1 MKRIF
6 KGALIGLLSLC
17 ILLMAGCGEVKQAQK
32 AVEDMLGAL
41 KKGDYIGALPYIS
54 RMEGDNDFLATGG
67 KFTEKDFAAYDM
79 HKALFETLEYKVKG
93 VKSDNPATAVVEV
106 ELTVLNLEPV
116 AEKLFK
122 ATNEYNFM
130 AENNETDFTD
140 EELSKILTQ
149 QMTDISK
156 EYINSGKTTTKT
168 YNVSVNVCYEKDRM
182 WRVYPDEK
190 LRDALTGGV
199 YTKYDSLLREYLG
212 KDDK

>member
-1 MKRIF
+1 MKRFF
-6 KGALIGLLSLC
+6 KGALIGLLSFC

-41 KKGDYIGALPYIS
+41 QKGDYISALPHIS

-93 VKSDNPATAVVEV
+93 VKSDNPATAEVDV

-190 LRDALTGGV
+190 LIDALTGGV

-212 KDDK
+212 HDDK